1 MLYAPTRTGKGD
13 LPEAV
18 LDRYLIERDRLG
30 RPERFFREH
39 RASEPMF
46 RDRGGSLVSAQA
58 YADAVADMLKIA
70 RHRG

>member
-39 RASEPMF
+39 RALEPMF
-46 RDRGGSLVSAQA
+46 RDRGLVSARA